1 MAEREREK
9 AVRRIVVGVDGSPPS
24 RAALEWAA
32 VIASATG
39 ATVDAMITWE
49 FPSSYDDA
57 DYAEYSD
64 SWRPDLDATRVLED
78 TLIEVFGDDR
88 PAWLSSTVLEGPA
101 RSVLLD
107 VSTSAD
113 MLVVGSR
120 GRGGFAGLLLGS
132 VSAACA
138 EHAKCAVL
146 VAHDRPRH

>member
-1 MAEREREK
+1 MADREREK
-9 AVRRIVVGVDGSPPS
+9 AVRRIVVGVDGSPQS

-39 ATVDAMITWE
+39 ATVDAVITWE
-49 FPSSYDDA
+49 LPSTYGD
-57 DYAEYSD
+57 AEYTD
-64 SWRPDLDATRVLED
+64 DWRPDLDATRVLED
-78 TLIEVFGDDR
+78 TLIDVFGEGR
-88 PAWLSSTVLEGPA
+88 PTWLNSTVLEGQA

-146 VAHDRPRH
+146 VAHEPPRR